1 MSSTLK
7 KLNDG
12 VESLALKAVM
22 IDPGDMTALAE
33 VLKSLES
40 METLAREIQ
49 HEQLDHLLGAMKGTI
64 EQMIL
69 GSREGLEPFTTG
81 VSRLQEMVREW
92 TRGNQSQEDISSSLS
107 KLSPTPRRE
116 PDGEALHGKTPPGEI
131 DAKEKEVPGAS
142 ASEEDK
148 EIIQEFV
155 MESLENLGTIEVT
168 LLDLEKD
175 STDLETINAVFRPF
189 HTIKGVSGF
198 LNFGKINRLAHTVES
213 LLDMARNGKLNIDG
227 QIIDIVLESVDVLK
241 KMIRSI
247 QDSLERGE
255 PQEGNTSIEEVLGK
269 VGCTIKMVEE
279 GRKPLGEILVRKGDV
294 SQEEVTEAL
303 HLQEQ
308 RFENKK
314 IGEVLVGE
322 RKVEAKQVISALR
335 EQKRLTPPQAMQ
347 VRIDTWKLDNVV
359 DMVGE
364 LAVAQ
369 SMLRQSE
376 VIKGSSDR
384 KLYQVTNQLNL
395 ITSGLQRIAMS
406 LRMIPVGSTFQKML
420 RVVRDLAKKA
430 GKDVQLVMTGEDT
443 EIDRNMV
450 EELYE
455 PMVHMVR
462 NCIDHGLEK
471 PEEREA
477 AHKPRRGTIRLNAYY
492 RGGDIVL
499 EIADDGRGLDKDKIL
514 KKAVSFGLVK
524 EGDKL
529 SDAEIHHLIFQPG
542 FSTAETVTDI
552 SGRGVGTD
560 VVKNRV
566 EKLRGRVDVQSA
578 PGKGAAFTIRL
589 PLTLAIMDGIIIK
602 SSNEK
607 YIIPTLS
614 VQESFRPK
622 RSDYVPVESKGEVI
636 RVRDKL
642 IPLVHLEKCL
652 GNDDRSSGSAQ
663 KEAVKAPWERLVL
676 VVESQGKSRCL
687 LIDEVV
693 GKEEVVIK
701 SLGGWLKKVKGIAG
715 GAILGDGTV
724 GLILDV
730 AGILDAATEA

>member
-1 MSSTLK
+1 
-7 KLNDG
+7 
-12 VESLALKAVM
+12 
-22 IDPGDMTALAE
+22 MTGLAE

-40 METLAREIQ
+40 METLAGEIRD
-49 HEQLDHLLGAMKGTI
+49 EKLDHLLGAMKGYI
-64 EQMIL
+64 EQTIL
-69 GSREGLEPFTTG
+69 GGGEGLGPFTTG
-81 VSRLQEMVREW
+81 VSKLQEMVREL
-92 TRGNQSQEDISSSLS
+92 TRGNKSQEDISSVLS
-107 KLSPTPRRE
+107 KLSASSCQETKEEE
-116 PDGEALHGKTPPGEI
+116 PSEQALSEKPPSAKSET
-131 DAKEKEVPGAS
+131 KEKEVPIAPMG
-142 ASEEDK
+142 EEDK

-198 LNFGKINRLAHTVES
+198 LNFGRINRLAHTVES
-213 LLDMARNGKLNIDG
+213 LLDMARNGKLHIDG

-241 KMIRSI
+241 RMIRGI
-247 QDSLERGE
+247 QDALDRGE
-255 PQEGNTSIEEVLGK
+255 AQEGNTSIEEVLSK
-269 VGCTIKMVEE
+269 VTTTIKMVEE
-279 GRKPLGEILVRKGDV
+279 GRKPLGEMLVQKGAV
-294 SQEEVTEAL
+294 SREEVGDAL
-303 HLQEQ
+303 HIQEQ
-308 RFENKK
+308 SPDKK
-314 IGEVLVGE
+314 IGEVLVAE
-322 RKVEAKQVISALR
+322 EKVEARKVISALR
-335 EQKRLTPPQAMQ
+335 EQKRLTPPQIMQ

-406 LRMIPVGSTFQKML
+406 LRMIPVGNTFQKML

-430 GKDVQLVMTGEDT
+430 GKEVQLLMSGEDT

-455 PMVHMVR
+455 PMVHMIR
-462 NCIDHGLEK
+462 NAIDHGLEK

-477 AHKPRRGTIRLNAYY
+477 AHKQRRGTIRLNAYY

-499 EIADDGRGLDKDKIL
+499 EISDDGRGLNKERIL
-514 KKAVSFGLVK
+514 KKAISLGLVK
-524 EGDKL
+524 EGEKL

-542 FSTAETVTDI
+542 FSTAEKVTDI

-560 VVKNRV
+560 VVKNKV
-566 EKLRGRVDVQSA
+566 EKLRGRVDVQSV
-578 PGKGAAFTIRL
+578 PGEGATFTIRL

-602 SSNEK
+602 ASSER

-636 RVRDKL
+636 KVRDKL
-642 IPLVHLEKCL
+642 IPLIHLEKCL
-652 GNDDRSSGSAQ
+652 GRYRRSPNSTQ
-663 KEAVKAPWERLVL
+663 EEAEKSPWERLVL

-730 AGILDAATEA
+730 AGILDVATEA

>member
-1 MSSTLK
+1 M
-7 KLNDG
+7 
-12 VESLALKAVM
+12 V
-22 IDPGDMTALAE
+22 DPGDMAGLAE
-33 VLKSLES
+33 VLRSLES
-40 METLAREIQ
+40 IETLSREIQ
-49 HEQLDHLLGAMKGTI
+49 DEKLDHLLGAMKGYI
-64 EQMIL
+64 EQTIL
-69 GSREGLEPFTTG
+69 GSKESLDPFTSG
-81 VSRLQEMVREW
+81 VSQLQGMVRELA
-92 TRGNQSQEDISSSLS
+92 RGNKSQGDITSVLT
-107 KLSPTPRRE
+107 KLSP
-116 PDGEALHGKTPPGEI
+116 PPQETKE
-131 DAKEKEVPGAS
+131 DLQPAKSETMEKKVAS
-142 ASEEDK
+142 APTGDEDK

-155 MESLENLGTIEVT
+155 MESLDNLGTIEVT

-175 STDLETINAVFRPF
+175 STDPETINAVFRPF

-198 LNFGKINRLAHTVES
+198 LNFPKINRLAHTVES

-247 QDSLERGE
+247 QDSLEKGE
-255 PQEGNTSIEEVLGK
+255 AQEGNTSIEEVLAK
-269 VGCTIKMVEE
+269 VAYTIKMVEE
-279 GRKPLGEILVRKGDV
+279 GRKPLGEMLVQKGAV
-294 SQEEVTEAL
+294 SREEVMDAL
-303 HLQEQ
+303 QVQEQ
-308 RFENKK
+308 SSDRK
-314 IGEVLVGE
+314 IGEVLIE
-322 RKVEAKQVISALR
+322 EEKVETKNVISALR
-335 EQKRLTPPQAMQ
+335 EQKRLMPPQAMQ

-430 GKDVQLVMTGEDT
+430 GKDVQLLMSGEDT

-455 PMVHMVR
+455 PMVHMIR
-462 NCIDHGLEK
+462 NAIDHGLEK
-471 PEEREA
+471 PEERET
-477 AHKPRRGTIRLNAYY
+477 AHKQRRGTIRLSAYY

-499 EIADDGRGLDKDKIL
+499 EIADDGRGLNKEKIL
-514 KKAVSFGLVK
+514 KKAISLGLVK

-529 SDAEIHHLIFQPG
+529 GDAEIHQLIFHPG
-542 FSTAETVTDI
+542 FSTAEMVTDI

-560 VVKNRV
+560 VVKNKV
-566 EKLRGRVDVQSA
+566 EKLRGRVEVQSV
-578 PGKGAAFTIRL
+578 PGKGTTFTIRL

-602 SSNEK
+602 ASSER

-622 RSDYVPVESKGEVI
+622 KSDYVPVKSKGEVI
-636 RVRDKL
+636 KVRDKL
-642 IPLVHLEKCL
+642 IPLIHLEKCL
-652 GNDDRSSGSAQ
+652 GSYARSRVAAQ
-663 KEAVKAPWERLVL
+663 EEVEKAPWERLVL